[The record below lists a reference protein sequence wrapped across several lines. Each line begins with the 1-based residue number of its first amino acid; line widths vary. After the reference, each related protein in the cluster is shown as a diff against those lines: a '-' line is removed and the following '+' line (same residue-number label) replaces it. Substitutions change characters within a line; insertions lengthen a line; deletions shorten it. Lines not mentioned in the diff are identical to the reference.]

1 MASVG
6 REKKIGLT
14 PTGHS
19 ERKSKFCDN
28 EIPSPAVPRYAFDR
42 RRQDPLSQ
50 NRRRRNL
57 VGDQNYSAAPY
68 NDYRK
73 SLRIPAL
80 RAVFLLAGKSFYL
93 GFDCLEETIC
103 DKLHTEVTGMIEL
116 TVGILACT
124 NIVHRDKGIAI
135 FFGYRL
141 FLGIKYGADIEALGN
156 IDLGFS
162 VI

>member
-50 NRRRRNL
+50 AKSQNRRRRNL

-68 NDYRK
+68 NDYHK
-73 SLRIPAL
+73 SLSISTVRQFYFHL
-80 RAVFLLAGKSFYL
+80 RLRRGEY
-93 GFDCLEETIC
+93 T
-103 DKLHTEVTGMIEL
+103 
-116 TVGILACT
+116 
-124 NIVHRDKGIAI
+124 
-135 FFGYRL
+135 
-141 FLGIKYGADIEALGN
+141 ALGKRDEGRGDFPKERYKFVFPFPLSLFPN
-156 IDLGFS
+156 SAFCILHSAFFPLFPYP
-162 VI
+162 

>member
-1 MASVG
+1 MASVW

-50 NRRRRNL
+50 AKSQNRRRRNL

-73 SLRIPAL
+73 SLRITAVAGCFLCLLFSQEPNSAEFVDAGLLIIRFYVIILLIL
-80 RAVFLLAGKSFYL
+80 RKGKSLCF
-93 GFDCLEETIC
+93 
-103 DKLHTEVTGMIEL
+103 
-116 TVGILACT
+116 
-124 NIVHRDKGIAI
+124 
-135 FFGYRL
+135 
-141 FLGIKYGADIEALGN
+141 
-156 IDLGFS
+156 
-162 VI
+162 

>member
-42 RRQDPLSQ
+42 RRQAPLSQAKSQ

-68 NDYRK
+68 NDYHK
-73 SLRIPAL
+73 SLSIHLKGGFFTCRK
-80 RAVFLLAGKSFYL
+80 VFLPR
-93 GFDCLEETIC
+93 
-103 DKLHTEVTGMIEL
+103 V
-116 TVGILACT
+116 
-124 NIVHRDKGIAI
+124 
-135 FFGYRL
+135 RL
-141 FLGIKYGADIEALGN
+141 PRRN
-156 IDLGFS
+156 DLL
-162 VI
+162 